1 MERNAE
7 RLNSAFSLLIVGLGM
22 TAGTVS
28 DGIEVFSALLVLLS
42 LACFKQL
49 SLSRESANSL
59 MFAVF
64 VLMFAA
70 GITSVFYD
78 GVKVFDI
85 PLRYFLALPVIALLP
100 AISINKAWM
109 LKAFTIGAI
118 TSGLYASYL
127 FFVLGQGRI
136 EGGSGIIYTATI
148 TLVQALFSLAAAVY
162 FYHKQRVWSYISVIG
177 FISALTA
184 MAMTGTRGAWLA
196 FFPAVGLMILLLIKG
211 LKVRHVLGLGLAG
224 LLIAAFSYT
233 FIQPVQ
239 QRADEALSDFELYQ
253 SGETYSSV
261 GVRLELWRAGWQ
273 EFKQAP
279 LFGLG
284 FKRRGELDVQLQEQG
299 YGLIGDLK
307 NGTGSL
313 HNEVMDAL
321 AKRGLFGLLAVLL
334 MYFVPAFY
342 FIRAYRFTG
351 DGDLKII
358 SVLGM
363 AIIITY
369 MFSGL
374 TERLL
379 FHHIPGTF
387 YAFVIPAL
395 WSCIYREKR
404 QTAAVLTTA

>member
-1 MERNAE
+1 MERNTE

-22 TAGTVS
+22 TAGVVS
-28 DGIEVFSALLVLLS
+28 DGIEVFSALLTLLS

-49 SLSRESANSL
+49 SLSRESGNGL
-59 MFAVF
+59 MFAIF
-64 VLMFAA
+64 VLMFVA

-85 PLRYFLALPVIALLP
+85 PLRYFLALPVITLLP
-100 AISINKAWM
+100 TISINKAWM
-109 LKAFTIGAI
+109 LKAFTIGGIA
-118 TSGLYASYL
+118 SGLYASYL

-177 FISALTA
+177 FIGALTA
-184 MAMTGTRGAWLA
+184 MAMTGTRGAWVA

-211 LKVRHVLGLGLAG
+211 LKVRHALGLGLAG
-224 LLIAAFSYT
+224 LLIVASSYT
-233 FIQPVQ
+233 FVQPVQ
-239 QRADEALSDFELYQ
+239 QRVDAALSDIELYQ

-342 FIRAYRFTG
+342 FIRAYRFTA
-351 DGDLKII
+351 DGDLKLI

-363 AIIITY
+363 AIITAY

-379 FHHIPGTF
+379 FHHISGTF